1 MDEAD
6 RTTGPAGVAASGIT
20 PLLRTLGDADAAV
33 CTDGF
38 CAVPPAPAVHAGP
51 DHAGPVQVNTGQ
63 VNTGQVNTGQVNTTQ
78 ASTAQAG
85 ASE

>member
-63 VNTGQVNTGQVNTTQ
+63 VNTGQVNTTQ